1 MTMASEW
8 PQSEI
13 SAIILNDLYYLS
25 ELRGITGS
33 VRVIFD
39 QEQELLALLVDSP
52 FENKEFLE
60 LVFLKNLKSE
70 L

>member
-8 PQSEI
+8 PQSEF

-33 VRVIFD
+33 VRATFD